1 MCGHCDSLAVSHH
14 GFRQF
19 EGNRAL
25 FVFCAVPFKK
35 HPIAFVSFRN
45 VFAMLV
51 LVSLFLS
58 DTFVYDVSVVVNTV
72 QNNIAFSFVPPL
84 WLLYCIAVKF
94 HVLQAKSGLLEQI
107 SDKVVYVVVL

>member
-58 DTFVYDVSVVVNTV
+58 DTFVYDASVGCKVQYTV
-72 QNNIAFSFVPPL
+72 QNKHSLQFCASSMAIV
-84 WLLYCIAVKF
+84 LYCC
-94 HVLQAKSGLLEQI
+94 
-107 SDKVVYVVVL
+107 